1 MACGFH
7 NNFHVG
13 QLFNISILKGDN
25 MKIYHVTFSPIVH
38 IVVGEDGE
46 LIDKVIDFSSS
57 FTGCVLKTTDEDNED
72 DEAIE
77 VSSYDEQDEAV
88 RLADSIL
95 YTLDLEQRFL
105 PQ

>member
-1 MACGFH
+1 
-7 NNFHVG
+7 
-13 QLFNISILKGDN
+13 

-38 IVVGEDGE
+38 IVVGEDGQ

-57 FTGCVLKTTDEDNED
+57 FTGDVQMTTDED
-72 DEAIE
+72 DEAITLY
-77 VSSYDEQDEAV
+77 SFDEQDAAM

-95 YTLDLEQRFL
+95 DTLDLEQRFL

>member
-1 MACGFH
+1 
-7 NNFHVG
+7 
-13 QLFNISILKGDN
+13 

-57 FTGCVLKTTDEDNED
+57 FTGCVLKTTDEDD
-72 DEAIE
+72 DEDEAVE
-77 VSSYDEQDEAV
+77 VHSVDEQDVAV

-95 YTLDLEQRFL
+95 DTLDLEQRFL

>member
-1 MACGFH
+1 
-7 NNFHVG
+7 
-13 QLFNISILKGDN
+13 

-57 FTGCVLKTTDEDNED
+57 FTGDVQMWTDEDD
-72 DEAIE
+72 DAITLY
-77 VSSYDEQDEAV
+77 SFDEQDVAV
-88 RLADSIL
+88 RLADSIID
-95 YTLDLEQRFL
+95 TLDIEQRFL